1 MFNDCASYGVGKA
14 IDGKTSSFSGMTITG
29 FTIDSANPLN
39 SYMQFDLGSVRSDI
53 TAVRMIGPI
62 SSTYSTLPEN
72 VSVYLSAT
80 PDFKAGTLCETGVSF
95 TEPSQPALVECPAAV
110 PAKYLTVFYNVA
122 NQRLALMEVTPYY
135 EGGSTCDLC
144 WARPRPACHYEH
156 GRCKH
161 TPCFGLHLLR
171 TLNCQLHS
179 LG

>member
-1 MFNDCASYGVGKA
+1 MATDCQNYGYKKA
-14 IDGKTSSFSGMTITG
+14 IDGKASSFSGMTITG
-29 FTIDSANPLN
+29 FTTDSANPLN

-53 TAVRMIGPI
+53 TAVRLIGPI

-135 EGGSTCDLC
+135 EGESTCDLW
-144 WARPRPACHYEH
+144 WAPPRPACHCVH

-161 TPCFGLHLLR
+161 TPRFGLQCICCAR
-171 TLNCQLHS
+171 
-179 LG
+179 